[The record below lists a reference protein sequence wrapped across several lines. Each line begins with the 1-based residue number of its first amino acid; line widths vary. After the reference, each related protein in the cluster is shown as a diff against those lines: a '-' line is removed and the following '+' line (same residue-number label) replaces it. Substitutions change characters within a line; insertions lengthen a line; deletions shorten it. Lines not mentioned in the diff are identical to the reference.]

1 MVLMVEKGSNKTFS
15 YQSHGGHSY
24 QAILLGSK
32 GKRVECLENTK
43 RARAAGRIRCTI
55 QPSNPR

>member
-1 MVLMVEKGSNKTFS
+1 MVLMVETGTNKTFS
-15 YQSHGGHSY
+15 CQSHRGHRH

-55 QPSNPR
+55 HPSNL